1 MVLGIDGFVSC
12 IDFTKI
18 AAESVLQIV
27 KAGLNICLGS
37 LQKRLDRTVRK
48 IPHKAG
54 QVIATCSP
62 MRRIAKTDA
71 LNPAF
76 EDDMFGGFIH
86 NPILESLKICRNKK
100 GETVGSASPV
110 ISFRCL

>member
-1 MVLGIDGFVSC
+1 MVLWIDGLVGR
-12 IDFTKI
+12 IDFAKI
-18 AAESVLQIV
+18 AAEIFLDIIQ
-27 KAGLNICLGS
+27 AGLNVGLGS
-37 LQKRLDRTVRK
+37 LQERLDRTVRK

-71 LNPAF
+71 LNPAL